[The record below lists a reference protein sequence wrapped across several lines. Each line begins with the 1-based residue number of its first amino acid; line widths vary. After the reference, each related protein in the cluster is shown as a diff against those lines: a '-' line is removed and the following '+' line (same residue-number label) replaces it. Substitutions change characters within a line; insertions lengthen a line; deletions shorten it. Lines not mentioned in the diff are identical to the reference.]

1 MTNWDTLE
9 ADVNRIL
16 DRHFTAGRD
25 GNNIEFI
32 VLHYNAGNLSIDGI
46 WNVWQTREASAHYQ
60 VTQDGTVGQ
69 LVWDADT
76 AWHAGNYNINTRSIG
91 IEHAN
96 DGNGNLFPA
105 TLDNGAHLVAA
116 LCHYYGLGRPQYGE
130 NVFYHCDFYA
140 TACPG
145 GLKNNQADEYFSRA
159 GQWYDQMA
167 GEGSAPSP
175 AQDYTPATPSPSD
188 DIDQMARDVIAG
200 FYGNGDARR
209 AALGANYDA
218 VQARVNEIL
227 GFGDD
232 GDGVDDDDYIDELA
246 RDVIAGFY
254 GNGED
259 RRAALGS
266 YYDAVQA
273 RVNEILEG

>member
-1 MTNWDTLE
+1 MKSWNDLK
-9 ADVNRIL
+9 ADVERIL
-16 DRHFTAGRD
+16 DRHFSSGRD

-46 WNVWQTREASAHYQ
+46 YNVWQTRQASAHYQ
-60 VTQDGTVGQ
+60 VTEDGTVGQ

-76 AWHAGNYNINTRSIG
+76 AWHAGNYNVNTRSIG

-105 TLDNGAHLVAA
+105 TIDNGAHLVAA

-130 NVFYHCDFYA
+130 NVFYHSDFYA

-159 GQWYDQMA
+159 GQWYDEMA
-167 GEGSAPSP
+167 GNGSAPSAP
-175 AQDYTPATPSPSD
+175 VVESTPSPTPSG
-188 DIDQMARDVIAG
+188 DIDQMARDVIAGVYGNGDSRRAALGSNYDAVQARVNEMLGSGDIDEEGDYIDEMARDVIAG
-200 FYGNGDARR
+200 FYGNGEERR
-209 AALGANYDA
+209 NL
-218 VQARVNEIL
+218 
-227 GFGDD
+227 
-232 GDGVDDDDYIDELA
+232 
-246 RDVIAGFY
+246 
-254 GNGED
+254 
-259 RRAALGS
+259 LGS

-273 RVNEILEG
+273 RVNEMLGV

>member
-16 DRHFTAGRD
+16 DHHFTAGRD

-46 WNVWQTREASAHYQ
+46 YNVWQTRQASAHYQ

-105 TLDNGAHLVAA
+105 TIDNGAHLVAA

-130 NVFYHCDFYA
+130 NVFFHCDFYA

-145 GLKNNQADEYFSRA
+145 GLKNQADEYFDRA
-159 GQWYDQMA
+159 RQWYDQMA
-167 GEGSAPSP
+167 GVGSAPSAPSVESAP
-175 AQDYTPATPSPSD
+175 ADPSD
-188 DIDQMARDVIAG
+188 DIDQM
-200 FYGNGDARR
+200 
-209 AALGANYDA
+209 
-218 VQARVNEIL
+218 
-227 GFGDD
+227 
-232 GDGVDDDDYIDELA
+232 A

-273 RVNEILEG
+273 RVNEMLGE